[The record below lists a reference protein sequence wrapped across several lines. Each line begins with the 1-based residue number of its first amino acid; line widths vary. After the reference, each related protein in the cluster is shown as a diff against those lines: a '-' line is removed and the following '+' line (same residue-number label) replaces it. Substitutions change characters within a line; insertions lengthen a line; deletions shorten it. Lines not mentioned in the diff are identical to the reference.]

1 MTWLNSYLLAR
12 YKDGGR
18 GPHEWDCWGL
28 ARHVRH
34 EHLGKHLLPSFGDL
48 RNTDPKGFTR
58 AYAAEASTM
67 EQCAPEVGAIAAVLH
82 GALCVHV
89 AVIIEVDGRLNA
101 LEINPKTGARRLTI
115 PEFEGAYLKVCYYRD
130 RDIPLQ
136 A

>member
-1 MTWLNSYLLAR
+1 
-12 YKDGGR
+12 
-18 GPHEWDCWGL
+18 
-28 ARHVRH
+28 
-34 EHLGKHLLPSFGDL
+34 
-48 RNTDPKGFTR
+48 
-58 AYAAEASTM
+58 M